1 MYKAKN
7 IKSKIITILYVF
19 KKKKKYWKIN
29 KYFKIYI

>member
-19 KKKKKYWKIN
+19 KKKKKILEN
-29 KYFKIYI
+29 KQIF